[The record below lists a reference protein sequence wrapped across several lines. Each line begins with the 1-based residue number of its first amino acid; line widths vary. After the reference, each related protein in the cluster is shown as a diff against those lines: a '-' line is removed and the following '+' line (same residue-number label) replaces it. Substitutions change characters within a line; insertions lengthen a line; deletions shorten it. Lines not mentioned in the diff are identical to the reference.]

1 MASRLLISACAGM
14 SVAILTAQLI
24 NLLTRRRQVLQS
36 RLKAAVSTA
45 QEAPSLFE
53 VAGGIPIVKKRRFTL
68 PVIPN
73 LRQLVGKQYLENVRL
88 NLMKAGLPIKPEE
101 LMTITAISSMLG
113 LGIGLALK
121 NLPLAILLGLGAI
134 PMQNVWVNMV
144 KRKRATKL
152 ERQLLDALTLIANS
166 LRAGHSFM
174 QALEAVSR
182 DLGPPLAPEIARV
195 IREGR
200 MGLSVDEAFAGLVN
214 RFDSKD
220 LELAV
225 TGVMIQRQVGGNLA
239 QVLTN
244 IATTID
250 KRIKARGKIRTLTA
264 QGRISATVVSVL
276 PFALAAF
283 MFTFYPDFAM
293 VLLKEPL
300 GVAML
305 IAAGVMMVIGVFA
318 IRKVVN
324 IDV

>member
-1 MASRLLISACAGM
+1 MVSRLLISACAGM
-14 SVAILTAQLI
+14 SVAILTDQLI

-113 LGIGLALK
+113 LG
-121 NLPLAILLGLGAI
+121 
-134 PMQNVWVNMV
+134 M
-144 KRKRATKL
+144 
-152 ERQLLDALTLIANS
+152 
-166 LRAGHSFM
+166 
-174 QALEAVSR
+174 
-182 DLGPPLAPEIARV
+182 
-195 IREGR
+195 
-200 MGLSVDEAFAGLVN
+200 
-214 RFDSKD
+214 
-220 LELAV
+220 
-225 TGVMIQRQVGGNLA
+225 
-239 QVLTN
+239 
-244 IATTID
+244 
-250 KRIKARGKIRTLTA
+250 
-264 QGRISATVVSVL
+264 
-276 PFALAAF
+276 AAF